1 MHFEFKQKKVINTY
15 VDFPNKR
22 AVPNKPNLTY
32 PNIAGFLTLIAPII
46 FSIIPIGS

>member
-1 MHFEFKQKKVINTY
+1 MHFELKQKKVINTY

-32 PNIAGFLTLIAPII
+32 PNLAGFFNPHSPNN
-46 FSIIPIGS
+46 FEH